1 MAKVL
6 SYALIFYESKNFF
19 CKMPTCI
26 IDDNTGLAR
35 LYRATCYTHR
45 GDGTHQTAKQ
55 IAAAGTSIYDYFV
68 QHGSL
73 DGAHLRGINSQAI
86 RQLEALLNSQP

>member
-1 MAKVL
+1 MT
-6 SYALIFYESKNFF
+6 Y
-19 CKMPTCI
+19 
-26 IDDNTGLAR
+26 DNSGLAK
-35 LYRATCYTHR
+35 LYYATHYAHR
-45 GDGTHQTAKQ
+45 GDGTHQTARQ

-73 DGAHLRGINSQAI
+73 DGAPLKGINSQTK